1 MDRVEKFCIGQGYT
15 IREAIERID
24 ESKNRAVI
32 VLNAEQR
39 VVGIISQGDIIRALL
54 SGKSLYARID
64 TMLRP
69 DFYYLNKRDLGRAY
83 SLFKKIKIT
92 LLPVVD
98 EWFILKSIITMDD
111 IYQYL
116 EEK

>member
-1 MDRVEKFCIGQGYT
+1 MKICIGQDYT

-24 ESKNRAVI
+24 GSKNRAAI
-32 VLNAEQR
+32 VLNTEQG
-39 VVGIISQGDIIRALL
+39 VVGIVSQGDIIRALL
-54 SGKSLYARID
+54 SGKSLYARIN

-69 DFYYLNKRDLGRAY
+69 DFYYLNDRDLPRAY
-83 SLFKKIKIT
+83 HLFKKIKIT

-98 EWFILKSIITMDD
+98 ERFRLKSIITMDD

-116 EEK
+116 EEI